1 MIAAA
6 YTSPAVN
13 KCRKTHT
20 PPTGVPISMSLDT
33 EHSEFARLIAQ
44 HQRAVQGYILANV
57 PRWGDADEIWQETS
71 VRLWLE
77 FDKFQ
82 RGSNFAAWAI
92 RVAHFE
98 ILTWRKK
105 VSRNRL
111 VFGDDFLE
119 CLESEQGQF
128 TSQQSQDRLK
138 ALDQCLQNSTEHQRE
153 LLSRFYE
160 PNRQVE
166 QIAEAMKCSVDA
178 VYKSAQRIRKVL
190 RHCIENRLQNA
201 ELYS

>member
-1 MIAAA
+1 
-6 YTSPAVN
+6 
-13 KCRKTHT
+13 
-20 PPTGVPISMSLDT
+20 MSLDS

-44 HQRAVQGYILANV
+44 HQRSIQGYILANV

-77 FDKFQ
+77 FDKFE

-105 VSRNRL
+105 VSRSRL
-111 VFGDDFLE
+111 IFGEDFIE
-119 CLESEQGQF
+119 CLADQQEQF
-128 TSQQSQDRLK
+128 TTPQAQDRLK
-138 ALDQCLQNSTEHQRE
+138 ALDQCLENSTDQQRE

-160 PNRQVE
+160 PDRQVHE
-166 QIAEAMKCSVDA
+166 IAEAMKCSVDA
-178 VYKSAQRIRKVL
+178 VYKSAQRIRKML
-190 RHCIENRLQNA
+190 RQCIEHRLQNA
-201 ELYS
+201 ELPS

>member
-1 MIAAA
+1 
-6 YTSPAVN
+6 
-13 KCRKTHT
+13 
-20 PPTGVPISMSLDT
+20 MSLDN

-44 HQRAVQGYILANV
+44 HQKAVQSYILANV

-82 RGSNFAAWAI
+82 RGSNFSAWAI

-105 VSRNRL
+105 VGRSRL
-111 VFGDDFLE
+111 IFGSEFLE
-119 CLESEQGQF
+119 CLEGEQDQF
-128 TSQQSQDRLK
+128 TSKQSQDRIK
-138 ALDQCLQNSTEHQRE
+138 ALDQCLENSTDKQRE

-160 PNRQVE
+160 PNRQVG
-166 QIAEAMKCSVDA
+166 QIAEAMKCSRDA
-178 VYKSAQRIRKVL
+178 VYKSVQRIRKML
-190 RHCIENRLQNA
+190 RKCIERRLQNT
-201 ELYS
+201 ELTP